1 MAPLTT
7 SSVMVSLALWLLWN
21 CRPALYSWGLRGD
34 KRPFNSERREVTEKE
49 ALREGY
55 QSDIHHTNLSLGT
68 GPARERPWRWSWAC
82 MCASVWGWG
91 DTAHMG
97 WWLQG
102 REEERGGTGLLR
114 CPSCHG
120 AERRGVEHWCWGGEF
135 GATFLF
141 LHVSLL
147 SMHLFSGFL
156 FLSAPSFPLL
166 WLHFSSQCINNH
178 HKWSGRSYFDPL
190 SHHSYSDSIGAPTK
204 GPRGSGFV
212 DIYVQYLNSSF
223 HYVYIT
229 ELKVSERER
238 CFTTVYKQRKG
249 ADAHFRC

>member
-1 MAPLTT
+1 MEVLPGWAGGDGSRGRWRGKRESLRRVRALMAPLTT

-91 DTAHMG
+91 DTARMG

-102 REEERGGTGLLR
+102 GEEERGGTGLLR
-114 CPSCHG
+114 CPSCHS
-120 AERRGVEHWCWGGEF
+120 AEWRGVERWCWGVNLVVHF
-135 GATFLF
+135 FFSMSPFYLCTFFSRFIFFISRFFAPFMASFQLTVNQQAPQTTRKKLF
-141 LHVSLL
+141 WPFIL
-147 SMHLFSGFL
+147 S
-156 FLSAPSFPLL
+156 
-166 WLHFSSQCINNH
+166 
-178 HKWSGRSYFDPL
+178 
-190 SHHSYSDSIGAPTK
+190 
-204 GPRGSGFV
+204 
-212 DIYVQYLNSSF
+212 
-223 HYVYIT
+223 
-229 ELKVSERER
+229 
-238 CFTTVYKQRKG
+238 
-249 ADAHFRC
+249 

>member
-91 DTAHMG
+91 DTARMG

-114 CPSCHG
+114 CPSCHS
-120 AERRGVEHWCWGGEF
+120 AEWRGVERWCWGVNLVVHF
-135 GATFLF
+135 FFSMSPFYLCALF
-141 LHVSLL
+141 FRSII
-147 SMHLFSGFL
+147 S
-156 FLSAPSFPLL
+156 SAPSFPLL
-166 WLHFSSQCINNH
+166 WLHFSPQCINKL
-178 HKWSGRSYFDPL
+178 HKWPGRSYFDPL
-190 SHHSYSDSIGAPTK
+190 SCHSDSDSIGAPTK
-204 GPRGSGFV
+204 GPRSSGFV
-212 DIYVQYLNSSF
+212 DIMYLNSSF
-223 HYVYIT
+223 DYVYIKK
-229 ELKVSERER
+229 LK
-238 CFTTVYKQRKG
+238 G
-249 ADAHFRC
+249 

>member
-1 MAPLTT
+1 MRLAASCGTEVLLGCAGGDESRGRWRGKRESLRRVRALMAPLTT

-91 DTAHMG
+91 DTARMG

-114 CPSCHG
+114 CPSCHS
-120 AERRGVEHWCWGGEF
+120 AEWRGVERWCWGVNLVVHF
-135 GATFLF
+135 FF
-141 LHVSLL
+141 
-147 SMHLFSGFL
+147 SMSPFYLCALFSDL
-156 FLSAPSFPLL
+156 
-166 WLHFSSQCINNH
+166 
-178 HKWSGRSYFDPL
+178 
-190 SHHSYSDSIGAPTK
+190 
-204 GPRGSGFV
+204 
-212 DIYVQYLNSSF
+212 
-223 HYVYIT
+223 
-229 ELKVSERER
+229 
-238 CFTTVYKQRKG
+238 
-249 ADAHFRC
+249 